1 MTEVLEAA
9 ISTPVIP
16 ELTLPLIARCLT
28 ALTLE
33 RSVDHG
39 AEVRRHDLHRAR
51 RKATAK
57 LVSARI
63 GVL

>member
-16 ELTLPLIARCLT
+16 EVTLPLIARCLT